1 MLINNISFKSFSYV
15 TFVILSNL
23 ITGCASHAPAG
34 RDTSSDIQGQAASH
48 FQNSFIEP
56 DQVDNSTRRSKSV
69 ESGVSL
75 TVKTIWVDPIVRP
88 VSTLK
93 ALYGLTIKSVG
104 SFLERTFIARV
115 RFPLLERKPIPELSH
130 SIPMDLEAWELEI
143 DKLTVRKPSSGEI
156 IFHIDGEEYFNRLN
170 TVFEAANQSI
180 DIRTYIFDNDD
191 VALQIADLLREKS
204 TGVEVKILVDGLADV
219 FATRLDSHSMP
230 ADVSL
235 PSSISN
241 YLTYTSKVKFRKQ
254 SNPWFTG
261 DHVKITIVD
270 EDLAFV
276 GGMNIGREYRYDWHD
291 LMMEVEG
298 PIVKQLQYEFDQAW
312 AKAGIFGDYAW
323 FAQALSA
330 DTAEDSGGAYPIR
343 ILKTSIHDSELY
355 RVQVA
360 AIRRARQYIY
370 IENTYFSDDKILFE
384 LAMAR
389 RRGVDVRV
397 ILSANGDSA
406 FLNLSNQKAIN
417 TMLRN
422 GIRVYSYPGMTHVKA
437 AVYDGWACLGSA
449 NFDKLS
455 LQVNQEINLGTSHP
469 AVVNRLLERLFYPDF
484 SISNELHDP
493 LPMAVR
499 HHFAEFIADE
509 LL

>member
-1 MLINNISFKSFSYV
+1 
-15 TFVILSNL
+15 
-23 ITGCASHAPAG
+23 
-34 RDTSSDIQGQAASH
+34 
-48 FQNSFIEP
+48 
-56 DQVDNSTRRSKSV
+56 
-69 ESGVSL
+69 
-75 TVKTIWVDPIVRP
+75 
-88 VSTLK
+88 
-93 ALYGLTIKSVG
+93 
-104 SFLERTFIARV
+104 
-115 RFPLLERKPIPELSH
+115 
-130 SIPMDLEAWELEI
+130 
-143 DKLTVRKPSSGEI
+143 
-156 IFHIDGEEYFNRLN
+156 
-170 TVFEAANQSI
+170 
-180 DIRTYIFDNDD
+180 
-191 VALQIADLLREKS
+191 
-204 TGVEVKILVDGLADV
+204 
-219 FATRLDSHSMP
+219 
-230 ADVSL
+230 
-235 PSSISN
+235 
-241 YLTYTSKVKFRKQ
+241 VKFRKQ

-323 FAQALSA
+323 LAQALSA
-330 DTAEDSGGAYPIR
+330 DTTDDSGGDYPIR

-360 AIRRARQYIY
+360 AIRRARQYIF

-406 FLNLSNQKAIN
+406 ILNLSNQKAIN

-469 AVVNRLLERLFYPDF
+469 AVVNSLLERLFYPDF

-493 LPMAVR
+493 MPMATR

>member
-1 MLINNISFKSFSYV
+1 MLINNISFRSFSYMM
-15 TFVILSNL
+15 FVILSNL
-23 ITGCASHAPAG
+23 ITGCASYAPAG
-34 RDTSSDIQGQAASH
+34 RNVSPDIQGQTGSH

-75 TVKTIWVDPIVRP
+75 AVKTIWVDPIVRP
-88 VSTLK
+88 ASTLK
-93 ALYGLTIKSVG
+93 AFYGLTIKSAG
-104 SFLERTFIARV
+104 SFLERTFIAKV
-115 RFPLLERKPIPELSH
+115 RFPLLERKPIPELSN
-130 SIPMDLEAWELEI
+130 SKPMDLEAWELEL
-143 DKLTVRKPSSGEI
+143 DELAVRKPSSGEI
-156 IFHIDGEEYFNRLN
+156 NFHIDGEEYFNRLN
-170 TVFEAANQSI
+170 TVFEAADQSI

-191 VALQIADLLREKS
+191 VALQVADLLRKKS
-204 TGVEVKILVDGLADV
+204 IGVEVKVLVDGLADV
-219 FATRLDSHSMP
+219 FATRLDPHSMP
-230 ADVSL
+230 DDVIL
-235 PSSISN
+235 PSSISS
-241 YLTYTSKVKFRKQ
+241 YLTYASKVKFRKQ

-270 EDLAFV
+270 QDLAFV

-298 PIVKQLQYEFDQAW
+298 PIVKRLQYEFDLAW

-323 FAQALSA
+323 LAQALIA

-406 FLNLSNQKAIN
+406 ILNLSNQKAIN
-417 TMLRN
+417 SMLRN

-437 AVYDGWACLGSA
+437 AVYDGWICLGSA

-469 AVVNRLLERLFYPDF
+469 AVVNSLLERLFYPDF
-484 SISNELHDP
+484 SISDELHDP
-493 LPMAVR
+493 LPMAAR

>member
-1 MLINNISFKSFSYV
+1 MLTNNISFKSFIYMA
-15 TFVILSNL
+15 FVILSNL
-23 ITGCASHAPAG
+23 ITGCASYAPVG
-34 RDTSSDIQGQAASH
+34 RNASADVQGKTAFR
-48 FQNSFIEP
+48 FQDSFIEP
-56 DQVDNSTRRSKSV
+56 DQVDNSTRRSKSL
-69 ESGVSL
+69 ESGVGLIAKS
-75 TVKTIWVDPIVRP
+75 IWVDPIVRP
-88 VSTLK
+88 ASSLK
-93 ALYGLTIKSVG
+93 ALYGLTIKSAG

-115 RFPLLERKPIPELSH
+115 RFPLLERKPIPELSK
-130 SIPMDLEAWELEI
+130 STPMDLEAWEMELDE
-143 DKLTVRKPSSGEI
+143 LAVRKTSSGEI
-156 IFHIDGEEYFNRLN
+156 KFHIDGEEYFNRLN
-170 TVFEAANQSI
+170 TAFKAADKSI

-191 VALQIADLLREKS
+191 VALQIADVLREKS
-204 TGVEVKILVDGLADV
+204 VGIEVKILVDGLADV

-230 ADVSL
+230 AGVIL
-235 PSSISN
+235 PASISS
-241 YLTYTSKVKFRKQ
+241 YLTYASKVKFRKQ

-261 DHVKITIVD
+261 DHVKLTIVD

-298 PIVKQLQYEFDQAW
+298 PIVRQLQYEFDQAW

-323 FAQALSA
+323 LAHALSA
-330 DTAEDSGGAYPIR
+330 DIAEGSGGAYPMR

-360 AIRRARQYIY
+360 AIRRARQYIF

-406 FLNLSNQKAIN
+406 ILNLSNQKAIN
-417 TMLRN
+417 TMLQN

-469 AVVNRLLERLFYPDF
+469 PVVNNLLERLFYPDF
-484 SISNELHDP
+484 SISNELHDL
-493 LPMAVR
+493 LPMATR